1 MTKKIESE
9 FLKPFSRKHRDLVEA
24 KIRDVAKI
32 MFLIG
37 LQSEELSR
45 TVGSPVDLK
54 KAWGAM
60 SEVHEIETI
69 MANRDLFMGSLFENQ
84 ELKNNKNESR

>member
-1 MTKKIESE
+1 MTKKIESD
-9 FLKPFSRKHRDLVEA
+9 FLKPFTRKQREA
-24 KIRDVAKI
+24 IELKVRDVAKT

-45 TVGSPVDLK
+45 GVGAPVDLK
-54 KAWGAM
+54 QAWGQMIDLKA
-60 SEVHEIETI
+60 IETI

-84 ELKNNKNESR
+84 HLTNKPNEN

>member
-1 MTKKIESE
+1 MTKKLESD
-9 FLKPFSRKHRDLVEA
+9 FLKPFTRKQRDMLED

-45 TVGSPVDLK
+45 GVGAPVDLK
-54 KAWGAM
+54 QAWGQMIDLKA
-60 SEVHEIETI
+60 IETI

-84 ELKNNKNESR
+84 HLENQPNEN